1 MSVEKYSFGHIP
13 GMGDVSAYR
22 IQNSAGMSAVVIDY
36 GAALQSLCVRDSSGG
51 FTDVVLGY
59 ATASEYASNDGCL
72 GATVGRYANRLG
84 GAEFSLGGVC
94 FKLCKNDGENCLH
107 GGRRGFDKYIWD
119 AQTGDSYVRFSRVS
133 PDGEENFPGNL
144 SVSVTYTLTDDNA
157 LRISYDADTDADTV
171 VNLTNHSYFNLRGA
185 GDVLSQEL
193 MINAECITEIDS
205 CVLPTGAFIPV
216 DGTPFDFRMFK
227 PIGLDIEADNEQLK
241 FAGGYDHNFVLSGR
255 HAASAR
261 CPESGVRMDVYTTSP
276 GMQLYTANFLT
287 DRAGKNGARYA
298 YRGGFCLETGLF
310 ANAMRCYGFPSPVL
324 RKGQHMHSETVF
336 SFSLIR

>member
-1 MSVEKYSFGHIP
+1 
-13 GMGDVSAYR
+13 
-22 IQNSAGMSAVVIDY
+22 
-36 GAALQSLCVRDSSGG
+36 
-51 FTDVVLGY
+51 
-59 ATASEYASNDGCL
+59 
-72 GATVGRYANRLG
+72 
-84 GAEFSLGGVC
+84 
-94 FKLCKNDGENCLH
+94 
-107 GGRRGFDKYIWD
+107 
-119 AQTGDSYVRFSRVS
+119 
-133 PDGEENFPGNL
+133 
-144 SVSVTYTLTDDNA
+144 
-157 LRISYDADTDADTV
+157 
-171 VNLTNHSYFNLRGA
+171 
-185 GDVLSQEL
+185 

-205 CVLPTGAFIPV
+205 GVLPTGAFIPV

-227 PIGLDIEADNEQLK
+227 PIGRDIEADNEQLK

-261 CPESGVRMDVYTTSP
+261 CPESGIRMDVYTTSP